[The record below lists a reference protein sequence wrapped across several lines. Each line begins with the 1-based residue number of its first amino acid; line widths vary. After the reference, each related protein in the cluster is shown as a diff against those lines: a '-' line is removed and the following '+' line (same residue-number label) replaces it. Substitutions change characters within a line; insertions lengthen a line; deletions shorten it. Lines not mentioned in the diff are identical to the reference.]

1 MSTITYFKL
10 SSNPVDLMNGI
21 GKLKPICIL
30 KFQITDNEST
40 YILLYTQS
48 STQSSTHSIIKH
60 MPIVVT
66 KDVSNA
72 VYKTEVCS
80 GSQILK
86 KCPDGTMMCTESD
99 LMPLC
104 NAKCPDGQIKTVE
117 CKNGKKVCRESD
129 LMPDCSIT
137 VPTFKQYI
145 NLIKQYTHSEKF
157 KTQVVDFLIDLFPCT
172 DVSFWETI
180 TKGSEVDTKKLLPP
194 LKCPNTEGLLYCQ
207 DNGKKICPKKPD
219 KKLDIAYI
227 ILMSVLLL
235 ISIILIISILS
246 SSKTN

>member
-10 SSNPVDLMNGI
+10 SSDPVDLMNGI

-30 KFQITDNEST
+30 KFSITDNEST

-66 KDVSNA
+66 KEVSKA

-80 GSQILK
+80 DSQILK

-99 LMPLC
+99 LMPSC
-104 NAKCPDGQIKTVE
+104 DVNCPDGKPKKPCPNT
-117 CKNGKKVCRESD
+117 GKKICSIPGTY
-129 LMPDCSIT
+129 LNSNPDCSIT

-145 NLIKQYTHSEKF
+145 NSLKKYETK
-157 KTQVVDFLIDLFPCT
+157 VVDFLIDLFPCT

-180 TKGSEVDTKKLLPP
+180 AKGSEIDTKKLLPP

-207 DNGKKICPKKPD
+207 DNGKKICPKTPD

-235 ISIILIISILS
+235 ISIILIISILF

>member
-21 GKLKPICIL
+21 GNLKPICIL
-30 KFQITDNEST
+30 KFPITDNEST
-40 YILLYTQS
+40 YILLY
-48 STQSSTHSIIKH
+48 TQSSTHSIIKH

-66 KDVSNA
+66 KDVSSA

-86 KCPDGTMMCTESD
+86 KCPDGTMMCTESK
-99 LMPLC
+99 LIPLC
-104 NAKCPDGQIKTVE
+104 NVNCPDGKPKTVE

-145 NLIKQYTHSEKF
+145 NLSEKF